1 MPTKRNIPS
10 PERNKLKNISLFID
24 EEKLNP
30 SSIAIEKIK
39 LPSSQPRRYFS
50 PSAMETL
57 IASVKKDGILQPLLV
72 RPIIND
78 EYELVAG
85 ERRYRA
91 AQTIGL
97 SEVPVVVREMSDL
110 EATQYALTENLQR
123 EDLNPVE
130 ETEAILNLLALKL
143 DQAIPEVISLLNQI
157 SNSKRGLTNNV
168 VRKTDIEMIEDIFK
182 TLGRLS
188 LESFR
193 THRLPLLNLPYLI
206 LDSLRQGEIA
216 YTKAIALAK
225 VKNEQQRKELL
236 SEAISK
242 NLSLSEIKE
251 RIKQLQPEK
260 ENNLAR
266 EKINKIIKNLN
277 KSKMWE
283 KEPKKWQRLE
293 KLLDKIELLLDE

>member
-10 PERNKLKNISLFID
+10 PERNKLKNISLFTD

-50 PSAMETL
+50 AQSMETL

-97 SEVPVVVREMSDL
+97 LEVPVVVREMSDI

-130 ETEAILNLLALKL
+130 ETEAILNLLALNL
-143 DQAIPEVISLLNQI
+143 DKAIPEVISLLNQI
-157 SNSKRGLTNNV
+157 SNAKRGLTNNV
-168 VRKTDIEMIEDIFK
+168 VRKTDIDMIEDIFK

-193 THRLPLLNLPYLI
+193 THRLPLLNLSTDI

-251 RIKQLQPEK
+251 RIKQLQPQK
-260 ENNLAR
+260 QNNLAR
-266 EKINKIIKNLN
+266 EKINKIVKNLN
-277 KSKMWE
+277 QSKMWE

>member
-1 MPTKRNIPS
+1 MTTKRNIPS
-10 PERNKLKNISLFID
+10 PERNKLKNISLFTD

-50 PSAMETL
+50 PQSMETL

-72 RPIIND
+72 RPIVND

-97 SEVPVVVREMSDL
+97 LEVPVVVREMSDL

-130 ETEAILNLLALKL
+130 ETEAILNLLALNL
-143 DQAIPEVISLLNQI
+143 DKAIPEVISLLNQI

-168 VRKTDIEMIEDIFK
+168 VRKTDIGMIEDIFK
-182 TLGRLS
+182 TLGKLS

-193 THRLPLLNLPYLI
+193 THRLPLLNLSTDI

-216 YTKAIALAK
+216 YTKAIVLAK

-236 SEAISK
+236 SEVISK

-251 RIKQLQPEK
+251 RIKQLQPQK
-260 ENNLAR
+260 ESNLAR
-266 EKINKIIKNLN
+266 EKINKIVKNLN
-277 KSKMWE
+277 QSKMWE
-283 KEPKKWQRLE
+283 KEPKKWQKLE

>member
-10 PERNKLKNISLFID
+10 PERNKLKNISLFTD

-50 PSAMETL
+50 SQSMETL

-72 RPIIND
+72 RPLND

-91 AQTIGL
+91 AQKVGL
-97 SEVPVVVREMSDL
+97 LEVPVVVREMSDL
-110 EATQYALTENLQR
+110 ETTQYALTENLQR

-130 ETEAILNLLALKL
+130 ETEAILNLLALNL
-143 DQAIPEVISLLNQI
+143 DKAIPEVISLLNQF

-168 VRKTDIEMIEDIFK
+168 VRKTDIEIIEDIFK

-193 THRLPLLNLPYLI
+193 THRLPLLNLPNLI

-216 YTKAIALAK
+216 YTKAIVLAK
-225 VKNEQQRKELL
+225 VKNEQQQSELL
-236 SEAISK
+236 SVTIAK

-251 RIKQLQPEK
+251 RIKQLQPQK
-260 ENNLAR
+260 ENNLAK

-293 KLLDKIELLLDE
+293 KLLDKIELLLDEY

>member
-10 PERNKLKNISLFID
+10 PERNKLKNISLFTD

-50 PSAMETL
+50 SQSMETL

-72 RPIIND
+72 RPLND

-91 AQTIGL
+91 AQKVGL
-97 SEVPVVVREMSDL
+97 LEVPVVVREMSDL
-110 EATQYALTENLQR
+110 ETTQYALTENLQR

-130 ETEAILNLLALKL
+130 ETEAILNLLALNL
-143 DQAIPEVISLLNQI
+143 DKTIPEIISLFNQF

-168 VRKTDIEMIEDIFK
+168 VRKTDIEIIENIFK
-182 TLGRLS
+182 TLGRFS

-193 THRLPLLNLPYLI
+193 THRLPLLNLPNLI

-216 YTKAIALAK
+216 YTKAIVLAK
-225 VKNEQQRKELL
+225 IKNEQQQRELL
-236 SEAISK
+236 SEAIAK

-251 RIKQLQPEK
+251 RIKQLQPQK
-260 ENNLAR
+260 ENNLAK
-266 EKINKIIKNLN
+266 EKIDKIIKNLN

-293 KLLDKIELLLDE
+293 KLLDKIELLLDEY

>member
-10 PERNKLKNISLFID
+10 PERNKLKNISLFTD

-50 PSAMETL
+50 SQSMETL

-91 AQTIGL
+91 AQKVGL
-97 SEVPVVVREMSDL
+97 LEIPVVVREMSDI

-130 ETEAILNLLALKL
+130 ETEAILNLLALNL
-143 DQAIPEVISLLNQI
+143 DKDIPEVISLLNQI

-168 VRKTDIEMIEDIFK
+168 VRKTDIEMIEDIFQL
-182 TLGRLS
+182 LGRLN

-193 THRLPLLNLPYLI
+193 THRLPLLNLPSDI

-216 YTKAIALAK
+216 YTKALALAK

-251 RIKQLQPEK
+251 RIKQLQPQK
-260 ENNLAR
+260 ENNVAR

>member
-10 PERNKLKNISLFID
+10 SERNKLKNISLFTD
-24 EEKLNP
+24 EEKLTQ

-39 LPSSQPRRYFS
+39 LPSSQPRRYFCS
-50 PSAMETL
+50 QSMETL

-72 RPIIND
+72 RPFND

-97 SEVPVVVREMSDL
+97 LEVPVVVREMSDI

-130 ETEAILNLLALKL
+130 ETEAILNLLALNL

-193 THRLPLLNLPYLI
+193 THRLPLLNLSTDI

-251 RIKQLQPEK
+251 RIKQLQPQK

-277 KSKMWE
+277 QSKMWE

>member
-10 PERNKLKNISLFID
+10 PERNKLKNISLFTD

-50 PSAMETL
+50 SQSMETL

-72 RPIIND
+72 RPLND

-91 AQTIGL
+91 AQKVGL
-97 SEVPVVVREMSDL
+97 LEVPVVVREMSDL
-110 EATQYALTENLQR
+110 ETTQYALTENLQR

-130 ETEAILNLLALKL
+130 ETEAILNLLALNL
-143 DQAIPEVISLLNQI
+143 DKAIPEIISLLNQI

-168 VRKTDIEMIEDIFK
+168 VRKTDIERIEDIFQ

-193 THRLPLLNLPYLI
+193 THRLPLLNLPNLI

-216 YTKAIALAK
+216 YTKAIVLAK
-225 VKNEQQRKELL
+225 VKNEQQQRELL
-236 SEAISK
+236 SETISK

-251 RIKQLQPEK
+251 RIKQLQPQK

-266 EKINKIIKNLN
+266 EKINKIIKNIN

-293 KLLDKIELLLDE
+293 KLLDKIELLLDEY